1 MLDVT
6 RNGNKTTSSCYVS
19 NSILNNSGLGE
30 EGGIGD
36 IPPLERVGI
45 QLVRG
50 ETSER
55 GVTSERGKVLATSFR
70 FFK

>member
-30 EGGIGD
+30 EGGIGGGGRYWGHSP
-36 IPPLERVGI
+36 IRK
-45 QLVRG
+45 
-50 ETSER
+50 SWNS
-55 GVTSERGKVLATSFR
+55 TSERGKLVR
-70 FFK
+70 GG